1 MQQWRGNRTNRE
13 GGNTS
18 GFTIEQDDAEA
29 IASAP
34 LSDHSRNFDPRG
46 NIDWSGLY
54 WNSSNASRDTRPL
67 DGYGLSVRAN

>member
-1 MQQWRGNRTNRE
+1 VEGQQNEPRRRQYIRI
-13 GGNTS
+13 
-18 GFTIEQDDAEA
+18 TIEQDDAEA

>member
-1 MQQWRGNRTNRE
+1 MDRQQNEPLRRQYIRI
-13 GGNTS
+13 
-18 GFTIEQDDAEA
+18 TIEQDDAEG

-54 WNSSNASRDTRPL
+54 WNSRDASHDTRPL
-67 DGYGLSVRAN
+67 DGYGLSVRAT